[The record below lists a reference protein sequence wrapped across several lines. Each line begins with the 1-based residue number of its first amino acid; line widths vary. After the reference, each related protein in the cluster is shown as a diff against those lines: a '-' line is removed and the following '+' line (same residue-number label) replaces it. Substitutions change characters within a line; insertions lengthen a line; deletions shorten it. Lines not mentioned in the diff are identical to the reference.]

1 MDRKEEMKQAIINFL
16 SSRFNLTIFQCLLYF
31 VIGWV
36 MGEYLTWP
44 KLGLMFVVMF
54 GIQFITRTKAVADGM
69 VFREMMINNQVDAN
83 EIVKRMKEEADRMN
97 KEDLNQEKK
106 RLDSHGII
114 VVYYICKLEKH
125 KNNKWRIEQ

>member
-1 MDRKEEMKQAIINFL
+1 MGVYRKEEMKQAIINFL

-31 VIGWV
+31 IIGYI

-44 KLGLMFVVMF
+44 KLGLMFVVML

-69 VFREMMINNQVDAN
+69 VFREMMINSQVDAN

-97 KEDLNQEKK
+97 KEDLN
-106 RLDSHGII
+106 
-114 VVYYICKLEKH
+114 
-125 KNNKWRIEQ
+125 

>member
-1 MDRKEEMKQAIINFL
+1 MGVYRKEEMKQVITNFL

-69 VFREMMINNQVDAN
+69 VFREIMINSQVDAN
-83 EIVKRMKEEADRMN
+83 EIVKRMKEETDRIN
-97 KEDLNQEKK
+97 KKDLN
-106 RLDSHGII
+106 
-114 VVYYICKLEKH
+114 
-125 KNNKWRIEQ
+125 

>member
-1 MDRKEEMKQAIINFL
+1 MKQAIINFL

-31 VIGWV
+31 IIGYV

-44 KLGLMFVVMF
+44 KLGLMFVVML

-69 VFREMMINNQVDAN
+69 MFREMMINNQVDAN

-97 KEDLNQEKK
+97 KEDLN
-106 RLDSHGII
+106 
-114 VVYYICKLEKH
+114 
-125 KNNKWRIEQ
+125 